1 MRARCPVP
9 PALLCCILFCAP
21 SVVFVG
27 FPSTF
32 SYASIGS
39 KRIAFCRP
47 VVTSSEI
54 FYENRYTNQSYHS
67 IDKSRTAD
75 AFFRDFTAH
84 IAKSRLN
91 WIECDSAADSLIRSR
106 FAYSNN
112 TVDSL
117 PADVRQK
124 LVSAGIDILVLVY
137 AMRLYHLQS
146 VGLRPDKTG
155 SVTSYGTIIS
165 RKLDYSCSL
174 IDVAANRPVF
184 YIPMKKVQNGTSL
197 NIMEN
202 TVKDLFDVLMQRR
215 K

>member
-1 MRARCPVP
+1 MKKPVV
-9 PALLCCILFCAP
+9 LLCCVLFCTP
-21 SVVFVG
+21 SIVIVG

-32 SYASIGS
+32 SYASIGT

-54 FYENRYTNQSYHS
+54 FYENRFTNQNYHS
-67 IDKSRTAD
+67 IDKNRTAD
-75 AFFRDFTAH
+75 AFFRDFTAA
-84 IAKSRLN
+84 IAKARLN
-91 WIECDSAADSLIRSR
+91 WIECDAAADSLILSK
-106 FAYSNN
+106 FAYVNN

-124 LVSAGIDILVLVY
+124 LLSAGIDILVLVY

-146 VGLRPDKTG
+146 VGLRPDETG

-165 RKLDYSCSL
+165 KRLDYSCSL

-184 YIPMKKVQNGTSL
+184 FIPMEKVQNGPSL

-202 TVKDLFDVLMQRR
+202 TVQDLFDVLMQRR